1 MIIDKADKVFAT
13 GTAAEIQ
20 EIKQIKNVKFLK
32 KSKILD
38 ILVNDYNL
46 IKKNVQ
52 IVSKI

>member
-1 MIIDKADKVFAT
+1 MFAT

-46 IKKNVQ
+46 IKKKCPNSLKNIKQ
-52 IVSKI
+52 FLIK